1 MDRVIYSFGLSFLV
15 ALYFVC
21 VGLHIMYE
29 PKERPSWY
37 GTYYSLADAMEDG
50 WYDRQ

>member
-1 MDRVIYSFGLSFLV
+1 MDKFIYSLGLSFMV
-15 ALYFVC
+15 ALWFISA
-21 VGLHIMYE
+21 GLHIMYE

-37 GTYYSLADAMEDG
+37 ATYYSLADAMEDG